1 MDFIKIYI
9 MDIILLLIFL
19 ICLLYYYLKGFVRSI
34 LGFASLF
41 ASAVLTRV
49 LSPFAVRY
57 FCANVDY
64 FKSDFGEYKANIV
77 SVAAL
82 FVFLNIIFKI
92 IIFIIDKAAKLP
104 VVKTVNKSLGLLL
117 GALSGLIVVAV
128 CIMVV
133 KFVILFDVPQIRQA
147 ADNSLIIRLYS
158 ELIIYIYPTI
168 NRFIQGG
175 LK

>member
-1 MDFIKIYI
+1 MKIVG
-9 MDIILLLIFL
+9 
-19 ICLLYYYLKGFVRSI
+19 LYYYLKGFVRAI

-77 SVAAL
+77 SVAAI

-133 KFVILFDVPQIRQA
+133 KFVVLFDVPQIRQA